1 MTRFFAL
8 LRQRV
13 RRDGVQV
20 ALAQVERDE
29 HGGVDA
35 SVHVERRRLLGVE
48 EDGAQALRD
57 LSARA

>member
-1 MTRFFAL
+1 MPAEVVTAAGE
-8 LRQRV
+8 
-13 RRDGVQV
+13 DGVQV
-20 ALAQVERDE
+20 AAVEVERDE

-35 SVHVERRRLLGVE
+35 PVHVEGRGLLGVE